1 MTLGAFLGLTLDSF
15 TGETV
20 ALGGRILL
28 LVGLA
33 AAAITLV
40 RPHDEGMGPDV
51 DTSSTGGDPYLRI
64 GLANMVRLAVVGVG
78 VFGYFMAGLPAAVV
92 LMAVVV
98 GLHRSWVSRAGARRS
113 AAFAEQLP
121 ETLQLIAGSMRSGLS
136 LLQAIDTVSLEAP
149 SPTAEEFQRVLYE
162 NRLGRDMAESLGAL
176 SDRMG
181 SADFQWVVGAID
193 IHREV
198 GGDLA
203 EVLDRV
209 AETVRGRNRVRA
221 QVRALSAEGRLSG
234 VVLSMLPPTMFVALA
249 FLNPAYLGELTDR
262 TLGWILIGISA
273 ALLATGSIWLQRMA
287 RFRF

>member
-1 MTLGAFLGLTLDSF
+1 MTLGAFLGLSLESF
-15 TGETV
+15 ESDAV
-20 ALGGRILL
+20 ALGGRLLL

-33 AAAITLV
+33 VVAIMLV
-40 RPHDEGMGPDV
+40 RPLDEGMGTDV

-64 GLANMVRLAVVGVG
+64 GLANMVRLAVVG
-78 VFGYFMAGLPAAVV
+78 AGLFGFFMFGLPGAVV
-92 LMAVVV
+92 LMAIVV
-98 GLHRSWVSRAGARRS
+98 GLYRSWASRADSRRS

-149 SPTAEEFQRVLYE
+149 MPTSEEFQRVLYE
-162 NRLGRDMAESLGAL
+162 NRLGRDMTESLGAL
-176 SDRMG
+176 SERMG
-181 SADFQWVVGAID
+181 SADFQWVVGAIE

-209 AETVRGRNRVRA
+209 ADTVRGRNRVRA
-221 QVRALSAEGRLSG
+221 QVQALSAEGRLSG
-234 VVLSMLPPTMFVALA
+234 VVLSLLPPLMFVALA

-262 TLGWILIGISA
+262 TIGWILIAISA
-273 ALLATGSIWLQRMA
+273 GLLATGSIWLQRMA
-287 RFRF
+287 KFRF